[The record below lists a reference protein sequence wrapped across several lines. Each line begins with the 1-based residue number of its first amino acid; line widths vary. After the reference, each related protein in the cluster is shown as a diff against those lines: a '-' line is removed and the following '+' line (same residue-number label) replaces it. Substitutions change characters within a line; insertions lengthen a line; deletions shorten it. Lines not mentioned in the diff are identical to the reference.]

1 MDLLKIACTACVTW
15 WFTNRSHTIRRKK
28 LDTESQLAGTILRMG
43 EEDSDSDSSATSQQ
57 KRNKVIEND
66 YIKRVAEDL
75 RHTEVPNL
83 LMLSATLLKLIR
95 IQQDTLKVLKLKN
108 LLMCDR
114 MSDEPLSTPSAEE
127 RAGFVISSRNRPTT
141 SW

>member
-1 MDLLKIACTACVTW
+1 MDLLKIACTAFVTW
-15 WFTNRSHTIRRKK
+15 WFTDRSHTIWRKK

-43 EEDSDSDSSATSQQ
+43 EEDSDSDSSAVSQQ
-57 KRNKVIEND
+57 NRNKVVETD

-95 IQQDTLKVLKLKN
+95 IQQDTLKALKLKN
-108 LLMCDR
+108 RLMCDR
-114 MSDEPLSTPSAEE
+114 TFDEPLSTPSEEE
-127 RAGFVISSRNRPTT
+127 RAGFVIFSRSRSPT